1 MTPQSGK
8 CQFTLTVAEGKRLIA
23 KAVAAMPEVRQ
34 ALQAGLILLKGGTTV
49 SAIAEELCGQKLR
62 ISGRIT
68 PRGTVAAGNPNHGG
82 AHLMLLRNGIPEPC
96 EGRLKEAALSMG
108 PGDVAI
114 CGANIFDTQGNAA
127 LMAGKDL
134 GGETGSVYP
143 SLEAEGIRCLV
154 AAGLEKLSPQPLR
167 EASRAAGRKAAV
179 WATGMAIGLI
189 PVPGQIIT
197 ELDALSILGYKNRWL
212 IGRGGI
218 GGAEG
223 ACTFLVEGDKN
234 ALEQLENIIH
244 AIKGSRESGTEDS
257 LAECLESCAGG
268 SGHLACVYRQ
278 RKKQAGKPS

>member
-1 MTPQSGK
+1 MTPQRAK

-23 KAVAAMPEVRQ
+23 KAVAVMPEVRR
-34 ALQAGLILLKGGTTV
+34 AMKSGLILLKGGTTV

-68 PRGTVAAGNPNHGG
+68 PRGTVAAGNPSPSGT
-82 AHLMLLRNGIPEPC
+82 HLMLLRNGIPEPC
-96 EGRLKEAALSMG
+96 EGRLADVARSMG
-108 PGDVAI
+108 PDDVAI
-114 CGANIFDTQGNAA
+114 CGANIFDTQGRAA

-154 AAGLEKLSPQPLR
+154 AAGLEKLSPEPLSG
-167 EASRAAGRKAAV
+167 ASRAAGRKAAV
-179 WATGMAIGLI
+179 WATGMAVGLI

-197 ELDALSILGYKNRWL
+197 ELDALSILGYERRWL

-223 ACTFLVEGDKN
+223 ACTFIVEGASNELK
-234 ALEQLENIIH
+234 QLENVIR
-244 AIKGSRESGTEDS
+244 AIKGLRESGAEDS
-257 LAECLESCAGG
+257 LAECLRCGPGG
-268 SGHLACVYRQ
+268 GYHLACVYRQ
-278 RKKQAGKPS
+278 QNSMAGKQR